1 MYKYIY
7 ICMRVYVYMY
17 LCIYIYKCIYIFM
30 YLCTYIYIQM
40 YLCILCIHVFMYIRM
55 YVYVYMYI
63 CKYVSMCACVY
74 IYMYVCIYEYM
85 NIWRYEGMNVCIYR
99 YIYIYALSLWSDL
112 LILSVFCGAKYTC
125 VRCCW
130 PSSLCFLGILFP
142 ELGGF
147 LSFGFRSLMTLRD
160 WHLGRGV
167 GMGWGN
173 NVHVYLHTDRMLR
186 YDVFPWTFLE
196 LLTLLMLRSQLLLG
210 TSSTLLM
217 LRSQLLLETSSTL
230 LMLRSQLLLR
240 TYSTLLMLR
249 SQLFLELLARSWCYA
264 LNFSWNF

>member
-1 MYKYIY
+1 MCICIYVYIY
-7 ICMRVYVYMY
+7 TNVFIY
-17 LCIYIYKCIYIFM
+17 LCIYVLIYI
-30 YLCTYIYIQM
+30 YTN
-40 YLCILCIHVFMYIRM
+40 VFMYFMYTCI
-55 YVYVYMYI
+55 YVYNVCMYMYICII
-63 CKYVSMCACVY
+63 CKYVSMCACVIY
-74 IYMYVCIYEYM
+74 IYVCMYVYMSIWIYEDMKVWMYVY
-85 NIWRYEGMNVCIYR
+85 IR